1 MKIAVLAWGSLVWD
15 RRNLAIVAEFRPN
28 GPNLPLEFSRV
39 SSDGRLTLVIDEIF
53 GVPCATYS
61 AVSACDN
68 LKTAIENLRDRER
81 MLSTKGVGFIDL
93 SSNSEATAR

>member
-1 MKIAVLAWGSLVWD
+1 LYGIVGILRSSPSLG
-15 RRNLAIVAEFRPN
+15 RTARIC
-28 GPNLPLEFSRV
+28 PLEFSRV
-39 SSDGRLTLVIDEIF
+39 SNDGRLTLVIDEIF